1 MACEAEVVNGAREC
15 VENSGG
21 WGFPLGFPR
30 AKDKDLTS
38 PRNDA
43 VFIVDYIDNNN
54 NNKALKSAAAPV
66 GFLSVAV
73 AACRSCIANDWF
85 ILSTISRSEVGA
97 DGFVITC
104 VGSASLLLQH
114 LVTLHLKYRHN
125 RMARASIVTAPADIT
140 IDTR

>member
-1 MACEAEVVNGAREC
+1 M
-15 VENSGG
+15 
-21 WGFPLGFPR
+21 GFPR
-30 AKDKDLTS
+30 AKDKDLAS

-54 NNKALKSAAAPV
+54 NKTLKSAAAPV

-85 ILSTISRSEVGA
+85 ILSAISRSKVGA

-104 VGSASLLLQH
+104 VSSASLLLQH
-114 LVTLHLKYRHN
+114 LITLHLKYRHN
-125 RMARASIVTAPADIT
+125 RMGRASIVTAPSDIT